1 MPRASCVRR
10 ACTLLAGGWIVAALL
25 LSLIGATAPAA
36 SAATEPE
43 TLDGAYTYTWTRTS
57 DSGVERRTITASLH
71 LVRLAEHEW
80 EDAGSQWTATGLVES
95 QGHDAVVARFAG
107 WFADLD
113 TVEVMSAMGEPV
125 ADRLLV
131 HYQLGLRR
139 GTTHWT
145 CTQTLIC
152 KTAGDRLATIDLLCS
167 GFREI
172 NETGT
177 GAKGD
182 DGA

>member
-1 MPRASCVRR
+1 
-10 ACTLLAGGWIVAALL
+10 
-25 LSLIGATAPAA
+25 
-36 SAATEPE
+36 
-43 TLDGAYTYTWTRTS
+43 
-57 DSGVERRTITASLH
+57 
-71 LVRLAEHEW
+71 
-80 EDAGSQWTATGLVES
+80 
-95 QGHDAVVARFAG
+95 
-107 WFADLD
+107 
-113 TVEVMSAMGEPV
+113 
-125 ADRLLV
+125 V

-139 GTTHWT
+139 GATHWT